1 MNNFF
6 RLRFSAIGIGV
17 LLTLSGC
24 VLQKDLDRLTLEL
37 KNTQQELLKAQSQ
50 LKNNEQQI
58 QHLRV
63 QLNQKNSEV
72 VTMSVCLDGVGRALS
87 DLGNGDRPGAFLNL
101 SSVAYQCRQADSIT
115 EKVRFEQS
123 RTSPTQ
129 ETKIPLKNMSQYS
142 PE

>member
-1 MNNFF
+1 MNNSF
-6 RLRFSAIGIGV
+6 RLCFSAVGIGV
-17 LLTLSGC
+17 VLTLSGY

-50 LKNNEQQI
+50 LKNSEQQI
-58 QHLRV
+58 QHLRL

-87 DLGNGDRPGAFLNL
+87 DLGEGDRPGAFLNL

-115 EKVRFEQS
+115 EKVRFQQS
-123 RTSPTQ
+123 QTSPTL
-129 ETKIPLKNMSQYS
+129 ETKIPVTNMSQYS
-142 PE
+142 RE